1 MLGKPETMT
10 AIHTGLDPRVWK
22 MAFARAVNTMGLS
35 LVMSF
40 LGIYVVETRGYPA
53 WLYGVIALAANLG
66 QSMSNAWAG
75 NLSDRIGRRPL
86 ITTALFVRSGFIA
99 LLGAQVTLDAPLWT
113 LGANIVAS
121 STLRGC
127 FEPVAYALV
136 ADVVRDDQRV
146 AAFGI
151 QRMGTNLGWAV
162 GPALGGV
169 LTLVIPYGA
178 IFYISAGGMI
188 IAGIVTLGVQDP
200 VRKAADVA
208 PPDGRSDGR
217 GSGRDGDDLRR
228 ALREA
233 LADHVLRMLLLGT
246 FLCALL
252 ETQMFSTF
260 AIYMTKKI
268 GLTKA
273 DVGLLYTFNGIG
285 VLILQVPALGLI
297 RRLGIRTVL
306 PWSSLLDAIGFGL
319 IGAATGFT
327 GGAIAIVALTCAE
340 VMFDPAQQTA
350 IAEVADPAHRGRAY
364 GVVGFASM
372 IGIAFAPLLGGLLL
386 DTIGDH
392 HAAMWLTIA
401 TIGGGQTL
409 CFFAFVRRRGM
420 PRPAAP
426 VTTAARRNLKV

>member
-1 MLGKPETMT
+1 MT

-75 NLSDRIGRRPL
+75 NLTDRIGRRPL

-188 IAGIVTLGVQDP
+188 IAGIVTLGVEDP
-200 VRKAADVA
+200 VRKAPHVA
-208 PPDGRSDGR
+208 PRDDR
-217 GSGRDGDDLRR
+217 GDDDLRR
-228 ALREA
+228 ALREG
-233 LADHVLRMLLLGT
+233 LADRVLRMLLLGT

-260 AIYMTKKI
+260 AVYMTKEI
-268 GLTKA
+268 GITKA
-273 DVGLLYTFNGIG
+273 DVGLLYTFNGIC

-319 IGAATGFT
+319 IGAASGFT
-327 GGAIAIVALTCAE
+327 GGAVAIVALTCAE
-340 VMFDPAQQTA
+340 VMFDPAQQIA
-350 IAEVADPAHRGRAY
+350 IAEIADPAHRGRAY

-372 IGIAFAPLLGGLLL
+372 IGIAFAPLLGGALF

-426 VTTAARRNLKV
+426 AITAAGRDLKV